1 MEGGRGEGKMKIVG
15 KKVDGD
21 GDGGERWPGKKHKKI
36 VVGWEN

>member
-1 MEGGRGEGKMKIVG
+1 MEVGRGEGKMKIVS
-15 KKVDGD
+15 KKVV